1 MTLRPPLLYSI
12 SNCVLWKNPAY
23 GKPLILWNCVG
34 ADSSPDIQTN
44 LIGVFFGWWGGLL
57 SGELDGTHRT
67 RQGADSVNTLQEKLI
82 SQL

>member
-1 MTLRPPLLYSI
+1 M
-12 SNCVLWKNPAY
+12 
-23 GKPLILWNCVG
+23 G

-44 LIGVFFGWWGGLL
+44 LIGVFFLAGGGGLL